1 MADDQTTDT
10 TPNPSPEVPADTKA
24 TDQGKP
30 PSAAWREALGDPEVR
45 GAKTLDK
52 FRGANDRELL
62 EQVAKGYINLEK
74 LPRGVVI
81 PKDDA
86 PQAEWDAYYEKAGRP
101 KTPDEYGIPVQTPTR
116 AAWSEEAQ
124 KIVLAKMHARGL
136 TKRQA
141 EGLLGDYLAMAD
153 ETLTLDE
160 RNRNAS
166 AQEAYDAMKREWGG
180 LTDRNVAMVQRA
192 VHEFGGEDLKAYLD
206 ESGLGNDP
214 RFFKFVHRMAQPLV
228 EDGYIAG
235 ENLGM
240 KRDEARAEL
249 KKIMASDE
257 YLKYR
262 GSPSAPERRALM
274 QRIEALTELAYN
286 E

>member
-1 MADDQTTDT
+1 MADDPKPD
-10 TPNPSPEVPADTKA
+10 PNPDPFDVPADQKKD
-24 TDQGKP
+24 DQGKA
-30 PSAAWREALGDPEVR
+30 PSAAWRESFSDPEVK

-52 FRGANDRELL
+52 FKGSNERELL

-86 PQAEWDAYYEKAGRP
+86 PPAEWDAFYEKAGRP
-101 KTPDEYGIPVQTPTR
+101 KSADEYGIDVKPPARV
-116 AAWSEEAQ
+116 AWNPEAQ
-124 KIVLAKMHARGL
+124 KLILGKMHARGL

-141 EGLLGDYLAMAD
+141 EGLLSDYLTMAD
-153 ETLTLDE
+153 EAVTADE
-160 RNRNAS
+160 RARNGS

-180 LTDRNVAMVQRA
+180 LADRNVAMVQRA
-192 VHEFGGEDLKAYLD
+192 VHEFGGAELKEYLD

-214 RFFKFVHRMAQPLV
+214 RFFKFVHRMALPLI

-240 KRDEARAEL
+240 KRDEAKAEL
-249 KKIMASDE
+249 QKIMASDE
-257 YLKYR
+257 YTKYR

-274 QRIEALTELAYN
+274 QKIAALTELAYS